1 MNWPFIIFFSIVTL
15 ALVVFLIMRNQKDE
29 KDLEDQSYEDF
40 RKPAIDERDI
50 ETDEILK

>member
-15 ALVVFLIMRNQKDE
+15 ALVIFLVMRNQKDE
-29 KDLEDQSYEDF
+29 KELEDQLFDDF